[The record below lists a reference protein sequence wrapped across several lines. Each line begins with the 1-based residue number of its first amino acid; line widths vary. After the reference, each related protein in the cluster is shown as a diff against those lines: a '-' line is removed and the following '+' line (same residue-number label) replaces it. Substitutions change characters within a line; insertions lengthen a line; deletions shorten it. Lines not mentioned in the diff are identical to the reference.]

1 MHLGLIAAL
10 LFAVPIQ
17 IPADEPIARMSDWMV
32 AVERH
37 KPGTADAPARVI
49 GAWPR
54 ADLRDFQADLT
65 FFLGVVEAVNGL
77 PPRKRPM
84 LQPSRPRPRP
94 VVSAIR
100 GFARELAQRRDWDL
114 FLKRAALLHA
124 DIAMLVPLER
134 SSVQTPSPQADP
146 PSPQAD
152 PLRRRRASSSGRIIV
167 ETEDGVALDL
177 EYGTLHWDIAR
188 TTLESAA
195 RDPARDETV
204 QAWYRATTAYLENEE
219 QFAYTVPHLNAGLR
233 LLPGDAR
240 LLFYAGALHEAFASP
255 SVQAASRALES
266 RPNLKSEV
274 GSVEA
279 ELELAERFFRQT
291 LAADPRF
298 AEARLRLGRVLGL
311 LGRHEEAANELRR
324 SIPQLGDTQLVY
336 YAELFLGH
344 EEAALRRR
352 DAAREHFARAAT
364 LYPRAQSPR
373 LALGLL
379 ARAYGDRPGAV
390 RSVKE
395 VLALPPHEDE
405 REDPWWEYHKAHV
418 RNTDALLDE
427 LRRPFLKGSK
437 P

>member
-10 LFAVPIQ
+10 VFSVPIQ
-17 IPADEPIARMSDWMV
+17 TPADEPIARMSEWLA

-54 ADLRDFQADLT
+54 TELRDFFADLT

-77 PPRKRPM
+77 PPRKRPV

-100 GFARELAQRRDWDL
+100 GFAKRIAQRPDWDQ

-146 PSPQAD
+146 PPPQAD
-152 PLRRRRASSSGRIIV
+152 PLRRRRAPSSGRIIV
-167 ETEDGVALDL
+167 ETEDGVALDI
-177 EYGTLHWDIAR
+177 EYATLHWDIGR

-204 QAWYRATTAYLENEE
+204 QAWYRATTAYMENEE
-219 QFAYTVPHLNAGLR
+219 QFAYAVPHLNAGLR
-233 LLPGDAR
+233 LLSGDAR
-240 LLFYAGALHEAFASP
+240 LPFYAGALHEAFASP

-298 AEARLRLGRVLGL
+298 GEARLRLGRVLGL
-311 LGRHEEAANELRR
+311 LGRHDEATAHLRQAILELKD
-324 SIPQLGDTQLVY
+324 SQLVY

-344 EEAALRRR
+344 EEAAMRRR
-352 DAAREHFARAAT
+352 VPAREHFERAAA

-379 ARAYGDRPGAV
+379 ARAYGDRPAAV
-390 RSVKE
+390 RSMKE
-395 VLALPPHEDE
+395 VFALPPYEDE
-405 REDPWWEYHKAHV
+405 REDPWWEYYKSHV

-427 LRRPFLKGSK
+427 LRRPFLTGAK

>member
-10 LFAVPIQ
+10 VFSVPIQ
-17 IPADEPIARMSDWMV
+17 TPADEPIARMSGWMA

-37 KPGTADAPARVI
+37 KPGTADAPARAI

-54 ADLRDFQADLT
+54 SELRDFQADLT
-65 FFLGVVEAVNGL
+65 FFLGVIEAVNGL

-84 LQPSRPRPRP
+84 LQPSRLRPRP
-94 VVSAIR
+94 VVNAMR
-100 GFARELAQRRDWDL
+100 GLAKEIAQRPDWDQ

-134 SSVQTPSPQADP
+134 SAVQTPSPQADP

-152 PLRRRRASSSGRIIV
+152 PLRRRRDSSSGRIIV
-167 ETEDGVALDL
+167 ETEDGLALDL
-177 EYGTLHWDIAR
+177 EHGTLHWDIGR
-188 TTLESAA
+188 TTVESAA
-195 RDPARDETV
+195 PDPARDETV
-204 QAWYRATTAYLENEE
+204 RAWYRATTAYLEKEE
-219 QFAYTVPHLNAGLR
+219 QLAYAVPHLNAGLR

-240 LLFYAGALHEAFASP
+240 LLFYAGALHGAFAGG
-255 SVQAASRALES
+255 SVQAAARALES
-266 RPNLKSEV
+266 RPGLKSEV

-279 ELELAERFFRQT
+279 ELEEAEKFFRRA
-291 LAADPRF
+291 LVADPAF

-311 LGRHEEAANELRR
+311 LGRHDEATVQLRQTIPELKD
-324 SIPQLGDTQLVY
+324 SQLVY

-344 EEAALRRR
+344 EEAAMRRR
-352 DAAREHFARAAT
+352 AEAREHFERAAA

-373 LALGLL
+373 LAMGLL
-379 ARAYGDRPGAV
+379 ARTYGDRTAAV

-395 VLALPPHEDE
+395 VFALPPYEDE
-405 REDPWWEYHKAHV
+405 REDPWWTYHKAHV

-427 LRRPFLKGSK
+427 LRRPFLTGANR
-437 P
+437 

>member
-10 LFAVPIQ
+10 VFSVPIQ
-17 IPADEPIARMSDWMV
+17 TPADEPIARMSDWIA

-37 KPGTADAPARVI
+37 RPGTADAPARVI

-54 ADLRDFQADLT
+54 ADLRDFFADLT

-84 LQPSRPRPRP
+84 LRPSRPRPRP

-100 GFARELAQRRDWDL
+100 GFARETAKRPDWDQ

-134 SSVQTPSPQADP
+134 SSVPTPIPGP
-146 PSPQAD
+146 D
-152 PLRRRRASSSGRIIV
+152 PLRRSRAASSGRIIV
-167 ETEDGVALDL
+167 ETEDGVALDI
-177 EYGTLHWDIAR
+177 EYGTLHWDIGR

-219 QFAYTVPHLNAGLR
+219 QFAYAVPHLNAGLR
-233 LLPGDAR
+233 LLSGDAQ
-240 LLFYAGALHEAFASP
+240 LLFYAGALHEAFASG
-255 SVQAASRALES
+255 SVQAAARALES
-266 RPNLKSEV
+266 RSDLKSEV

-279 ELELAERFFRQT
+279 ELEEAEKFFRRA
-291 LAADPRF
+291 LVADSQF

-311 LGRHEEAANELRR
+311 LGRHDEATAQLRQT
-324 SIPQLGDTQLVY
+324 IPQLKDLQLVY

-344 EEAALRRR
+344 EEAAMRRR
-352 DAAREHFARAAT
+352 AEAREHFQRAAA

-373 LALGLL
+373 LAFGLL
-379 ARAYGDRPGAV
+379 ARAYGDRPAAIQAM
-390 RSVKE
+390 KE
-395 VLALPPHEDE
+395 VFALPPHQDE
-405 REDPWWEYHKAHV
+405 REDPWWEYHKSHV
-418 RNTDALLDE
+418 RNTEALLAE
-427 LRRPFLKGSK
+427 LRRPFLTGAK